1 VAPPPVPTAP
11 KTDEDSKPAAKEAD
25 TAPAAPKA
33 ESRDPIAELLQSREG
48 QRKEDAP
55 SAAVPA
61 EPFIYFVQ
69 VGAFRN
75 QQEAESQRARVAMLG
90 IAADVTERE
99 QNGRPVFRVRVGPFN
114 QRSAADATREQLEVN
129 GVEAALVRVQR

>member
-1 VAPPPVPTAP
+1 MARLRLQNTTNMPSV
-11 KTDEDSKPAAKEAD
+11 
-25 TAPAAPKA
+25 APAAPKA